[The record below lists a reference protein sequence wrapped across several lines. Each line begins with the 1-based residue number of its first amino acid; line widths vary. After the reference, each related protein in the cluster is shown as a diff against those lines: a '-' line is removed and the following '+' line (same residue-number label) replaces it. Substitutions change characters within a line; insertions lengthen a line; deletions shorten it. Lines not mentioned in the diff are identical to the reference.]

1 MRRRRSRSSTR
12 RFLWALV
19 AAVVGLIQLWDFNR
33 TKPPAPTP
41 ESGPWFVTLRDVRL
55 LENGGNDGD
64 SFKVAHSEGEQV
76 LRLYFVDCP
85 ETRDYPLVHG
95 RLKDQAG
102 YFGGLSIP
110 QAIQTGTEART
121 YTGRLLR
128 ERRFTVHTRWERVYN
143 SERVYALVFFE
154 DGEELSEKLV
164 RSGLCRIHTKGTLM
178 PDGRSEYEFENHL
191 RAMEDEA
198 RKTRRGAWGLQQREG
213 TAAAARR

>member
-1 MRRRRSRSSTR
+1 MR
-12 RFLWALV
+12 
-19 AAVVGLIQLWDFNR
+19 N
-33 TKPPAPTP
+33 
-41 ESGPWFVTLRDVRL
+41 VRL
-55 LENGGNDGD
+55 LENANNDGD

-85 ETRDYPLVHG
+85 EKKQYALVNG

-110 QAIQTGTEART
+110 QTLKLGAEAQTFTE
-121 YTGRLLR
+121 RLLR
-128 ERRFTVHTRWERVYN
+128 ERRFTVHTRWERVYD

-178 PDGRSEYEFENHL
+178 PDGQSEYEFENHL
-191 RAMEDEA
+191 RLMEDEA
-198 RKTRRGAWGLQQREG
+198 RRSRRGGWGTPKRAG
-213 TAAAARR
+213 SNH